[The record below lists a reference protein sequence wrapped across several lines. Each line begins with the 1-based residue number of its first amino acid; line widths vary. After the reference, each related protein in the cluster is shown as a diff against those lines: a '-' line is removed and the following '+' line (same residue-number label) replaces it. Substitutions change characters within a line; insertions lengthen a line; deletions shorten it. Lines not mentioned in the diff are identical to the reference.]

1 MTPNRRQIRDCAKN
15 MVDTCNVKRGDS
27 VVVKG
32 GAYAQEL
39 LEEISLEC
47 FRKGAVPLI
56 MSTSDRYSK
65 AVYDEIPASVL
76 STVPKH
82 YVSLIKDSDLLINV
96 EELEDPRIAEG
107 FPREKLVARQKAML
121 PILDIVN
128 NPTDG
133 KKWLYAG
140 WPTTQ
145 AAKNYGVSYKQLENL
160 IVGGMTVPPKTLM
173 AIGRKIA
180 GRFKNASWV
189 HVWDGKGT
197 DFKVCVEGRRLNID
211 DAYIS
216 KADYSIGDRGANLPA
231 GEVFVAPEENQGE
244 GTIYCPVTRDR
255 MSEKILRGVR
265 LEFRKGKLL
274 LDRAEADSGADQL
287 VASFKECRRID
298 RTNYSPVRTTN
309 IAELGVG
316 FNPKIKKAIGYIL
329 TDEKVSGTVHLA
341 FGANNTYGGTS
352 ESVMH
357 WDFVSAPGVNIEVER
372 DSGRTVRVM
381 TKGKLTA

>member
-1 MTPNRRQIRDCAKN
+1 M
-15 MVDTCNVKRGDS
+15 MM
-27 VVVKG
+27 
-32 GAYAQEL
+32 Y
-39 LEEISLEC
+39 
-47 FRKGAVPLI
+47 
-56 MSTSDRYSK
+56 TSDRYSK

-76 STVPKH
+76 STVPKQ
-82 YVSLIKDSDLLINV
+82 YVGLVKESDLLIII
-96 EELEDPRIAEG
+96 EELEDPSIAER
-107 FPREKLVARQKAML
+107 FPRAKLVARQKAML
-121 PILDIVN
+121 PVIDIVYH
-128 NPTDG
+128 PTDG

-140 WPTTQ
+140 WPTAQ
-145 AAKNYGVSYKQLENL
+145 AARSYGVPYKQLEDL

-180 GRFKNASWV
+180 GRLKNASWV

-197 DFKVCVEGRRLNID
+197 DFRVRIEGRRLNID

-231 GEVFVAPEENQGE
+231 GEVFVAPHETQGE

-274 LDRAEADSGADQL
+274 LDRAEADSGTDQL
-287 VASFKECRRID
+287 VASFMECRQID
-298 RTNYSPVRTTN
+298 RARYSPIRTSN

-372 DSGRTVRVM
+372 DNGRTVRVM
-381 TKGKLTA
+381 TKGKLTT

>member
-1 MTPNRRQIRDCAKN
+1 MTPNRRQVRDCAKN

-27 VVVKG
+27 VVVRG

-39 LEEISLEC
+39 LEEISLQCLRE
-47 FRKGAVPLI
+47 GAVPL
-56 MSTSDRYSK
+56 MMFTSDRYSK

-82 YVSLIKDSDLLINV
+82 YVGLVKESDLIIVV
-96 EELEDPRIAEG
+96 EELEDPRVGEK
-107 FPREKLVARQKAML
+107 FPRDKLVARQKASL
-121 PILDIVN
+121 PVIDIIN
-128 NPTDG
+128 HPTDG

-140 WPTTQ
+140 WPTAP
-145 AAKNYGVSYKQLENL
+145 AAKSYGVSYKQLENL
-160 IVGGMTVPPKTLM
+160 VVGGMTVPPKTLM
-173 AIGRKIA
+173 AIGKKMA
-180 GRFKNASWV
+180 GRFKNASWI

-197 DFKVCVEGRRLNID
+197 DFRVCVKGRRLNID
-211 DAYIS
+211 DGYIS

-244 GTIYCPVTRDR
+244 GTIYCPVTKDR
-255 MSEKILRGVR
+255 MSGKILRGVR
-265 LEFRKGKLL
+265 LEFRRGRLL
-274 LDRAEADSGADQL
+274 LDRAEADSGTEQL
-287 VASFKECRRID
+287 VASFRECRRID
-298 RTNYSPVRTTN
+298 RASYSPVRTTN

-329 TDEKVSGTVHLA
+329 TDEKVCGTVHLA

-372 DSGRTVRVM
+372 DGGRTVRVM